1 MFLMRTRGAPLPLD
15 DEFFM
20 LLDFMHFVPSAP
32 QDLRKTNR
40 FLAEFRR
47 VVT

>member
-1 MFLMRTRGAPLPLD
+1 LRFD

-20 LLDFMHFVPSAP
+20 LLDFMHFVGRAP

-40 FLAEFRR
+40 FLAEFRP
-47 VVT
+47 VVTRDN